1 MNLSTDQPYDFTEAA
16 EEIEVLSAIYEE
28 DFFILEP
35 ENKVYEIRID
45 SKMGDTT
52 SKEQIILKFQQVP
65 GYPSVN
71 PVKYELHAPWLKCNI
86 LNELD
91 KQLQLVVSSSLGS
104 PVVYMLVETVR
115 SFMCNYLSSSTEN
128 LTIHKVEASSS
139 QSVPENHELPSAV
152 VSVPSVKSHLDIS
165 PQILP
170 FALNAKVPEIYHGEP
185 LIDRKSIFQAHCAR
199 VSTRGE
205 VSLFISTLLT
215 DRKVATATHNILAWR
230 ISSKEADC
238 DDDGETHAG
247 GRLLHL
253 LTLSGIEN
261 VAVMVSRWYGGIQL
275 GPDRFKH
282 INNVARLLLTEHKF
296 LSNTS
301 DVSNNNGTGHQ
312 KKHKHDKKKKK

>member
-1 MNLSTDQPYDFTEAA
+1 
-16 EEIEVLSAIYEE
+16 
-28 DFFILEP
+28 
-35 ENKVYEIRID
+35 
-45 SKMGDTT
+45 
-52 SKEQIILKFQQVP
+52 
-65 GYPSVN
+65 
-71 PVKYELHAPWLKCNI
+71 
-86 LNELD
+86 
-91 KQLQLVVSSSLGS
+91 
-104 PVVYMLVETVR
+104 
-115 SFMCNYLSSSTEN
+115 MCNYLSSSTEN
-128 LTIHKVEASSS
+128 LTVHKVEESSS

-170 FALNAKVPEIYHGEP
+170 FALNSKVPEIYHGEP

-296 LSNTS
+296 LSNAS

-312 KKHKHDKKKKK
+312 KKHKHDKRKRNKTTCFSLTKIHLCFSFVKLFCLLLLFLL

>member
-65 GYPSVN
+65 GYPSIN

-104 PVVYMLVETVR
+104 PVVYLLVETVR

-128 LTIHKVEASSS
+128 LTVHKVEESSS

-170 FALNAKVPEIYHGEP
+170 FALNSKVPEIYHGEP
-185 LIDRKSIFQAHCAR
+185 LIDRKSIFQ
-199 VSTRGE
+199 
-205 VSLFISTLLT
+205 
-215 DRKVATATHNILAWR
+215 
-230 ISSKEADC
+230 
-238 DDDGETHAG
+238 
-247 GRLLHL
+247 
-253 LTLSGIEN
+253 
-261 VAVMVSRWYGGIQL
+261 VSRWYGGIQL

-296 LSNTS
+296 LSNAS

-312 KKHKHDKKKKK
+312 KKHKHDKRKRN

>member
-1 MNLSTDQPYDFTEAA
+1 MNLPTGQLYDSTEAA

-28 DFFILEP
+28 EFFILEP
-35 ENKVYEIRID
+35 ENKVYEIRIQ
-45 SKMGDTT
+45 SKMGDTAN
-52 SKEQIILKFQQVP
+52 KEQIILKFQQVP
-65 GYPSVN
+65 GYPSTN
-71 PVKYELHAPWLKCNI
+71 PVKYELHAPWLKYDI
-86 LNELD
+86 LGELE

-104 PVVYMLVETVR
+104 TVVYMLVETIR
-115 SFMCNYLSSSTEN
+115 SFMCNYLPSSTEN
-128 LTIHKVEASSS
+128 LTIHEVKAPS
-139 QSVPENHELPSAV
+139 QSVSENHKQSSSV

-165 PQILP
+165 PQIFP
-170 FALNAKVPEIYHGEP
+170 FALNSKVPEIYHGES
-185 LIDRKSIFQAHCAR
+185 LLDRKSIFQAHCAR
-199 VSTRGE
+199 ASTRGE
-205 VSLFISTLLT
+205 VSLFISTLLM

-261 VAVMVSRWYGGIQL
+261 VAVMVSRWFGGIQL

-282 INNVARLLLTEHKF
+282 INNVARLLLIEHKF
-296 LSNTS
+296 LSNAN
-301 DVSNNNGTGHQ
+301 DDNGTGYQ

>member
-1 MNLSTDQPYDFTEAA
+1 MSSYCDV
-16 EEIEVLSAIYEE
+16 IIYV
-28 DFFILEP
+28 F
-35 ENKVYEIRID
+35 R
-45 SKMGDTT
+45 
-52 SKEQIILKFQQVP
+52 
-65 GYPSVN
+65 
-71 PVKYELHAPWLKCNI
+71 LHAPWLKCNI

-104 PVVYMLVETVR
+104 PVVYLLVETVR

-128 LTIHKVEASSS
+128 LTIHKVEESSS

-170 FALNAKVPEIYHGEP
+170 FALNSKVPEIYHGEP
-185 LIDRKSIFQAHCAR
+185 LIDRKSVFQAHCAR